1 VQAHPQS
8 FICRK
13 SGQIPENP
21 AKICENVRKILENLD
36 KLPEKI
42 PKKAQKCH
50 PTLFDFEKLAPNVCR
65 IT

>member
-1 VQAHPQS
+1 M
-8 FICRK
+8 F
-13 SGQIPENP
+13 
-21 AKICENVRKILENLD
+21 AKYLKIWT